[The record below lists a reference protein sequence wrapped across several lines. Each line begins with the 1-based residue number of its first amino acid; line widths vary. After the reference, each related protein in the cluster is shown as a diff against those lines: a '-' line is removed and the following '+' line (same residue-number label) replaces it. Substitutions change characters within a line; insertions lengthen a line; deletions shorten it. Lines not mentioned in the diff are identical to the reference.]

1 MARGAQLLTTSRKAA
16 ILAVALTVAACARNS
31 PPLPPDLGHLPPA
44 QRLLQGD
51 AESPEA
57 KLGCPELKEE
67 SERIRM
73 AASQNEATIA
83 GNRSH
88 NQTVSYVG
96 GALFAPLLLAA
107 RNDDDAKK
115 NLDEL
120 QTKKDRVDRLLQAKG
135 C

>member
-1 MARGAQLLTTSRKAA
+1 LLTTSRKAA
-16 ILAVALTVAACARNS
+16 GLAVALTIAACARSS
-31 PPLPPDLGHLPPA
+31 PPLPPDLGHLPPE

-57 KLGCPELKEE
+57 KLGCPQLKEE

-73 AASQNEATIA
+73 AVSQNEATIA
-83 GNRSH
+83 GNRGH
-88 NQTVSYVG
+88 NQAVG
-96 GALFAPLLLAA
+96 YAGGVLFAPLLLAS

-115 NLDEL
+115 SLDEL
-120 QTKKDRVDRLLQAKG
+120 QTKKDRVDRLSKAKG